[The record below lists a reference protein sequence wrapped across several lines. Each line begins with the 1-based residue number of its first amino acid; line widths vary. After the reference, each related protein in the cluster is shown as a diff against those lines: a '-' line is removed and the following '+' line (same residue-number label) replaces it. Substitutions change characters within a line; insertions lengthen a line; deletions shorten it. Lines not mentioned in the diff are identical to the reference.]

1 MNDDFKKVNP
11 NYNNSNNDDDGDD
24 EKLEIELTYII
35 NSAIENNST
44 DNELHDEILEK
55 LDLDINIEYL
65 SNLFF
70 RIRSIIN
77 EIDYENRIK
86 KIREII
92 KKEIPNIRQE
102 AEKSHDKNYTLDR
115 DEDMEVEM

>member
-1 MNDDFKKVNP
+1 MNDNLKKRNP

-24 EKLEIELTYII
+24 ERLEIELTYIV
-35 NSAIENNST
+35 NYAIENNFT

-55 LDLDINIEYL
+55 LDLDFNIEYL
-65 SNLFF
+65 RNLYFQ
-70 RIRSIIN
+70 IQSIIN
-77 EIDYENRIK
+77 EIDYEGRIK

-102 AEKSHDKNYTLDR
+102 AKKSQDKNYASYR
-115 DEDMEVEM
+115 DKDIEMEM